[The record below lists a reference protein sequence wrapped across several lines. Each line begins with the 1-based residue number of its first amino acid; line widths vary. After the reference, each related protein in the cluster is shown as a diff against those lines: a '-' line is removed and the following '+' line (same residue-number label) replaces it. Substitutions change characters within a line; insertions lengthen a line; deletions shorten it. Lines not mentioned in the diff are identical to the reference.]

1 MSYILIK
8 ILKNEKIRMS
18 TGIAFSKEEKM
29 YNFTLMEN
37 KIKIIW
43 LMQKKAINRKK
54 QMKTQKT
61 NNVTHVNQVYL

>member
-1 MSYILIK
+1 
-8 ILKNEKIRMS
+8 MS